1 MGIWDFIKSSTSPVT
16 NPFRTSYN
24 YGSASYTLLD
34 NIQMLN
40 QLLPDSVATS
50 KIGIFG
56 RILAN
61 AIDFIAHFKRDPV
74 MDNTEDMVW
83 ILVCYPIKYE
93 ESLEGVWKWKYTE
106 NDKRRITPILV
117 SNTISYVEL
126 YDKVKEELE
135 IDTRL
140 YKMEM
145 SALNPIM
152 HEALA
157 PPIVIDCDNNVKW
170 FVSVCRETFLC
181 ITISDEIV
189 DNREEFGDDVS
200 CQLRVKKTV

>member
-24 YGSASYTLLD
+24 YGSAFYTSVD
-34 NIQMLN
+34 NLQMLN
-40 QLLPDSVATS
+40 QLLPSSVSTS
-50 KIGIFG
+50 KIGIFAT
-56 RILAN
+56 ILAN
-61 AIDFIAHFKRDPV
+61 AIALIAHFKRDAV

-93 ESLEGVWKWKYTE
+93 ESVEGVWKWKYAE

-126 YDKVKEELE
+126 YDKVKEELG